1 MPFVSDIIPTP
12 LLPPAYR
19 GLHCQS
25 LQPIVSINALRF
37 ARPCVFRNLP
47 SQRAAGLSST
57 IAACQRET
65 QPQQPQ
71 QTFPKVALT
80 AVLDL
85 FQNRLPFVQ
94 CTAAFSSYLRSLS
107 ARASAPTYLTI
118 SSRSARLNK
127 KTARYFS
134 ALDIL
139 CISSLLASSLQNCSI
154 QPICRAAVFS
164 SLSLKTQLCLSLEAR
179 PCHTAW
185 MEIQQHQLPYAMQ
198 QQEQGATKK
207 NTSQQAQHQN
217 MLAAPPKR
225 DMTMIYG
232 YELSVQHE
240 YGMWICDTGHSTV
253 SHYNQQQSEPPTPKK
268 KNSKSN

>member
-1 MPFVSDIIPTP
+1 MEGEECKEGDAFCFRHNPNSTASTSVSWAA
-12 LLPPAYR
+12 LPITSAYR
-19 GLHCQS
+19 VH
-25 LQPIVSINALRF
+25 
-37 ARPCVFRNLP
+37 
-47 SQRAAGLSST
+47 QRAAFCPSFWLPQLASTTSSR
-57 IAACQRET
+57 IVEHNRSVPARKRNAA
-65 QPQQPQ
+65 Q
-71 QTFPKVALT
+71 QTFPKVAL
-80 AVLDL
+80 AAAPYL

-94 CTAAFSSYLRSLS
+94 RIPAFSSYLRSLS

-154 QPICRAAVFS
+154 QPTCRAAVFS
-164 SLSLKTQLCLSLEAR
+164 SLSIKTQLCPSLEAR

-185 MEIQQHQLPYAMQ
+185 RYNSINSHAAA
-198 QQEQGATKK
+198 GARSQKK
-207 NTSQQAQHQN
+207 KTSQQAQHQN

-232 YELSVQHE
+232 YEVSVQHE
-240 YGMWICDTGHSTV
+240 YGIWI
-253 SHYNQQQSEPPTPKK
+253 
-268 KNSKSN
+268 